1 MVLPVVTFLF
11 LLVWVP
17 FLRGVWMSFHQW
29 SFTSTAP
36 PEFIGLE
43 NYLYLFGWEP
53 FYTSLKATT
62 LFAGTTLLQLIVAL
76 TAALLV
82 NSVGRFKNVISSSF
96 LIPYTLPPVATGT
109 IWLYLLN
116 PNVGPIFK
124 FLTNQGILDSPI
136 YWSVQSDTA
145 LMAVIGITSWTFWP
159 FMFLIILASLESIP
173 EEYYESARMYGAGLV
188 AQFLHITLPNLKTAI
203 LLSISI
209 RMVWNLTKVSQIYQL
224 TSGGPGY
231 STSILAVFLYRFAN
245 DQGQFGLAFA
255 VGVILLIIT
264 LAFTLIFIRS
274 FENSRGDDA

>member
-1 MVLPVVTFLF
+1 
-11 LLVWVP
+11 
-17 FLRGVWMSFHQW
+17 MSLHQW

-43 NYLYLFGWEP
+43 NYIYLFGWEP
-53 FYTSLKATT
+53 FYTSLKATA
-62 LFAGTTLLQLIVAL
+62 LFATTTLVQLIIAL

-82 NSVGRFKNVISSSF
+82 NSISRFKNLISSSF

-109 IWLYLLN
+109 IWLYLIN

-124 FLTNQGILDSPI
+124 FLTNKNILDSPI

-159 FMFLIILASLESIP
+159 FMFLILLASLESIP
-173 EEYYESARMYGAGLV
+173 EEYYESARMYGAGIV
-188 AQFLHITLPNLKTAI
+188 DRFLHITLPHLKTAI
-203 LLSISI
+203 LLAVSI

-224 TSGGPGY
+224 TGGGPGY
-231 STSILAVFLYRFAN
+231 STSILAVFLYRFAY

-255 VGVILLIIT
+255 VGVVLLIIT
-264 LAFTLIFIRS
+264 LAFTLLFIRG
-274 FENSRGDDA
+274 FEKSRSDNE